1 MNNNNKKKHTLEE
14 HRMRELGQC
23 LSSVTV
29 TTGHFIPVIL
39 CREVDTAGC
48 LSWELFKYSGT

>member
-1 MNNNNKKKHTLEE
+1 MNNNKKKHTLEE

-23 LSSVTV
+23 LSSATV
-29 TTGHFIPVIL
+29 TTGHIIPVIL